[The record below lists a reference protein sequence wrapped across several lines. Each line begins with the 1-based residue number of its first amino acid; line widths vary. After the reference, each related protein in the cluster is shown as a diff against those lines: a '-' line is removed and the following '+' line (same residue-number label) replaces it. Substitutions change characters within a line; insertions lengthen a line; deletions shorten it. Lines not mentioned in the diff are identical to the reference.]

1 MTDFAVERLGVSD
14 VDALRAIRLE
24 ALKLHP
30 DCFCT
35 DLAVAEAMTN
45 EQWSESLARGT
56 WFGIRKNGTLIAI
69 AAFTRPAS
77 WKLCHTGELSAMY
90 VRADARCSGIADAL
104 VRGVVGHAVGEV
116 EQVKLTVNAD
126 NARAIK
132 LYERHGFRVVGRL
145 PHIIR
150 VADRYYDELVMM
162 RAVSPSD

>member
-1 MTDFAVERLGVSD
+1 VTDLAVERLSVTD

-30 DCFCT
+30 DCFCM
-35 DLAVAEAMTN
+35 DIEAAEAMTN
-45 EQWSESLARGT
+45 EQWSGSLARGT

-77 WKLCHTGELSAMY
+77 TKLCHTGELSAMY
-90 VRADARCSGIADAL
+90 VRADARGSGVADAL
-104 VRGVVGHAVGEV
+104 VRGILGHAVNEV

-126 NARAIK
+126 NARAVK

-150 VADRYYDELVMM
+150 VADRLYDELVMI